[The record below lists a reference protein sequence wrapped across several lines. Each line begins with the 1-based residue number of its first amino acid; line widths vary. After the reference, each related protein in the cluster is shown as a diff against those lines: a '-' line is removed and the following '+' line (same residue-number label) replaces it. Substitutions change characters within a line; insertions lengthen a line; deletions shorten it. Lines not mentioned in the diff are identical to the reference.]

1 MVKKPP
7 RRISDDQYIV
17 RSVVRAAELLR
28 AFQHDGESL
37 RLTDLA
43 QRTGLHK
50 TTAFRLL
57 TSLEAGG
64 LVSRAAADRYQ
75 SKVRP
80 IQWSGLKFGLAGRI
94 KGYPFAEEVLD
105 SIRQAAEQEGI
116 DLVFVENRRSAKTA
130 LVNTDKLIRAAVNVA
145 FVYQP
150 DYEIAASVAAKFS
163 SAGVPL
169 VAIGFPHPG
178 ATYYG
183 ANNFQAGLMAG
194 RALGRWVNQHWE
206 GQVD

>member
-75 SKVRP
+75 SKVAVPSVSLDLEFRR
-80 IQWSGLKFGLAGRI
+80 IQHGQGYGLGLTW
-94 KGYPFAEEVLD
+94 
-105 SIRQAAEQEGI
+105 RQRNA
-116 DLVFVENRRSAKTA
+116 DR
-130 LVNTDKLIRAAVNVA
+130 
-145 FVYQP
+145 
-150 DYEIAASVAAKFS
+150 
-163 SAGVPL
+163 
-169 VAIGFPHPG
+169 
-178 ATYYG
+178 
-183 ANNFQAGLMAG
+183 
-194 RALGRWVNQHWE
+194 
-206 GQVD
+206 